1 MAHTHA
7 WQVNILT
14 TGSICEIQICP
25 AGTIVWLAL
34 INETHVR
41 FFTVREVS
49 FFMKHHPVQRKP
61 ICIGFFITEEHFMN
75 NAFYMS
81 REELLQTAGTDPE
94 RGLSES
100 QVQAS
105 RQKYGA
111 NTFVRTST
119 ESMLKRIWDASTEP
133 MLLMLLF
140 AAIITLAVNIT
151 RYFTGGEYNFLEC
164 AGIFAAIFLSVAITI
179 VTEGKSARAFEALN
193 KINEDTLIKVL
204 RGGEPQL
211 IPQKD
216 IVIGDIL
223 LIETGDKIVADGR
236 LISGNDLSADESA
249 LTGESLPVKKD
260 ATFTC
265 QENTPVA
272 ERACMLYSGCF
283 VSGGSGTMLVTGVG
297 NDTEFGQIAQE
308 LSSIEK
314 NTTPLQEK
322 LDRLGKGITIL
333 GSSAAAIVFL
343 IQIIQFVMNHTISLD
358 TVSEAFITSIVL
370 IVAAV
375 PEGLPTIVAVSLAL
389 NIIKMSRENA
399 LVKKMIACETIGC
412 VNIICS
418 DKTGTLT
425 ENKMTVQKIYAGGR
439 LLDPEDLAFPAKTPA
454 EASLQPEETRTAREA
469 DAPVAVAAASD
480 SPDPRI
486 ASAPADA
493 PSAIDRETARAL
505 LRNYCINSNADITWE
520 DGSWTFIGN
529 PTECALLAAAHK
541 AGSDYQQLR
550 KEADIVRIFPF
561 SSQNKDMS
569 TIVNEDGRL
578 MLYTKG
584 NPEKI
589 LSLCSNVPAEETAH
603 IQKLMENFQ
612 DKAGRLL
619 AFAHKEL
626 ACFNG
631 EKQQELE
638 QDLHY
643 DGFVA
648 ISDPLS
654 PDVYDSIRDCRR
666 AGIEVKML
674 TGDNIRTARAIA
686 EELHML
692 QDGHLAVEAAEIES
706 MSDEELKKA
715 LPKISVI
722 ARSTPLIKMRV
733 VKLLKEEK
741 NVVAVTGDGINDA
754 PAIKN
759 ADVGIAMG
767 IAGTEVTKEASD
779 MVLLNDSFSTIIKA
793 VQWGRGIYEN
803 FKRFIQFQLTVN
815 VSSVVVVIASILAGF
830 PAPFTALELLWI
842 NIIMDGPPA
851 LTLGLE
857 PIREDLLKHPPTKR
871 NANIISRKML
881 IRIFANGI
889 FISIVFMLQHF
900 TNFLGATQK
909 EEATV
914 LFTLFVLFQ
923 LFNAF
928 NCRELDDTPMF
939 KNLLNNKLMLG
950 VFLIVL
956 VLQLLIT
963 QVGTAVFETAPLS
976 AAMWGKMLLTAGS
989 VVVIN
994 EIWKGLAYVFSSLQD
1009 QNRN

>member
-25 AGTIVWLAL
+25 AGTIVWLTL

-49 FFMKHHPVQRKP
+49 
-61 ICIGFFITEEHFMN
+61 FFITEEHFMN

-81 REELLQTAGTDPE
+81 REELLQAAGADPE
-94 RGLSES
+94 HGLSES

-111 NTFVRTST
+111 NTFVRTGT

-133 MLLMLLF
+133 MLLMLIF

-179 VTEGKSARAFEALN
+179 VTEGKSAKAFEALS

-204 RGGEPQL
+204 RDGEPQL

-314 NTTPLQEK
+314 TTTPLQEK

-343 IQIIQFVMNHTISLD
+343 IQIIQFAMNHTISLD

-418 DKTGTLT
+418 DKT
-425 ENKMTVQKIYAGGR
+425 ENKMTVQKIYAGGS

-454 EASLQPEETRTAREA
+454 EASLQPKEARTAREA
-469 DAPVAVAAASD
+469 DTSVAVAAASD
-480 SPDPRI
+480 FPAVLDSLNSPDSQI
-486 ASAPADA
+486 ASARP
-493 PSAIDRETARAL
+493 
-505 LRNYCINSNADITWE
+505 RNGA
-520 DGSWTFIGN
+520 G
-529 PTECALLAAAHK
+529 AAAQLLHQQQRRYHPGRRQLDLHRK
-541 AGSDYQQLR
+541 SDGMR
-550 KEADIVRIFPF
+550 PF
-561 SSQNKDMS
+561 SSCPQSRFGLSAASKRSRYRSRFSVLITEQRYEHDCKRRRKADALHQGKS
-569 TIVNEDGRL
+569 REDPLSLQQRIRRRDCPYPEADGRL
-578 MLYTKG
+578 PG
-584 NPEKI
+584 
-589 LSLCSNVPAEETAH
+589 
-603 IQKLMENFQ
+603 
-612 DKAGRLL
+612 
-619 AFAHKEL
+619 
-626 ACFNG
+626 
-631 EKQQELE
+631 
-638 QDLHY
+638 
-643 DGFVA
+643 
-648 ISDPLS
+648 
-654 PDVYDSIRDCRR
+654 
-666 AGIEVKML
+666 
-674 TGDNIRTARAIA
+674 
-686 EELHML
+686 
-692 QDGHLAVEAAEIES
+692 
-706 MSDEELKKA
+706 
-715 LPKISVI
+715 
-722 ARSTPLIKMRV
+722 
-733 VKLLKEEK
+733 
-741 NVVAVTGDGINDA
+741 
-754 PAIKN
+754 
-759 ADVGIAMG
+759 
-767 IAGTEVTKEASD
+767 
-779 MVLLNDSFSTIIKA
+779 
-793 VQWGRGIYEN
+793 
-803 FKRFIQFQLTVN
+803 
-815 VSSVVVVIASILAGF
+815 
-830 PAPFTALELLWI
+830 
-842 NIIMDGPPA
+842 
-851 LTLGLE
+851 
-857 PIREDLLKHPPTKR
+857 
-871 NANIISRKML
+871 
-881 IRIFANGI
+881 
-889 FISIVFMLQHF
+889 
-900 TNFLGATQK
+900 
-909 EEATV
+909 
-914 LFTLFVLFQ
+914 
-923 LFNAF
+923 
-928 NCRELDDTPMF
+928 
-939 KNLLNNKLMLG
+939 
-950 VFLIVL
+950 
-956 VLQLLIT
+956 
-963 QVGTAVFETAPLS
+963 
-976 AAMWGKMLLTAGS
+976 
-989 VVVIN
+989 
-994 EIWKGLAYVFSSLQD
+994 
-1009 QNRN
+1009 

>member
-14 TGSICEIQICP
+14 TGNICEIQICP

-111 NTFVRTST
+111 NTFVRTGT

-179 VTEGKSARAFEALN
+179 VTEGKSAKAFEALN

-314 NTTPLQEK
+314 TTTPLQEK

-343 IQIIQFVMNHTISLD
+343 IQIIQFAMNHTISLD

-480 SPDPRI
+480 SRI

-569 TIVNEDGRL
+569 TIVNENGRL

-589 LSLCSNVPAEETAH
+589 LSLCSNVSAEETAH

-692 QDGHLAVEAAEIES
+692 QDGHLAVEASEIES

-733 VKLLKEEK
+733 VKVLKEEK

-779 MVLLNDSFSTIIKA
+779 MVLLDDSFSTIIKA

-900 TNFLGATQK
+900 TNFLGATQT

-956 VLQLLIT
+956 VLQILIT
-963 QVGTAVFETAPLS
+963 QVGTAVFETTPLS

-994 EIWKGLAYVFSSLQD
+994 EIWKGLAYVLSSLLTVD
-1009 QNRN
+1009 

>member
-49 FFMKHHPVQRKP
+49 FFMKHHPVQGKP

-111 NTFVRTST
+111 NTFVRTGT

-179 VTEGKSARAFEALN
+179 VTEGKSAKAFEALN

-314 NTTPLQEK
+314 TTTPLQEK

-343 IQIIQFVMNHTISLD
+343 IQIIQFAMNHTISLD

-454 EASLQPEETRTAREA
+454 EASLQPEEARTAREA
-469 DAPVAVAAASD
+469 D
-480 SPDPRI
+480 
-486 ASAPADA
+486 APADA

-569 TIVNEDGRL
+569 TIVNEGGRL

-589 LSLCSNVPAEETAH
+589 LSLCSNVSAEETAH

-692 QDGHLAVEAAEIES
+692 EDGHLAVEASEIES

-715 LPKISVI
+715 LPDISVI
-722 ARSTPLIKMRV
+722 ARSTPLVKMRV
-733 VKLLKEEK
+733 VKILKEEK

-779 MVLLNDSFSTIIKA
+779 MVLLDDSFSTIIKA

-900 TNFLGATQK
+900 TNFLGATQT

-956 VLQLLIT
+956 VLQILIT
-963 QVGTAVFETAPLS
+963 QVGTAVFETTPLS
-976 AAMWGKMLLTAGS
+976 AAMWGKMLLTAFS

-994 EIWKGLAYVFSSLQD
+994 EICKGLAYVLSSLLTVD
-1009 QNRN
+1009 

>member
-1 MAHTHA
+1 
-7 WQVNILT
+7 
-14 TGSICEIQICP
+14 
-25 AGTIVWLAL
+25 
-34 INETHVR
+34 
-41 FFTVREVS
+41 
-49 FFMKHHPVQRKP
+49 
-61 ICIGFFITEEHFMN
+61 MN

-81 REELLQTAGTDPE
+81 REELLQAAGADPE
-94 RGLSES
+94 HGLSES

-111 NTFVRTST
+111 NTFVRTGT

-133 MLLMLLF
+133 MLLMLIF

-179 VTEGKSARAFEALN
+179 VTEGKSAKAFEALS

-204 RGGEPQL
+204 RDGEPQL

-297 NDTEFGQIAQE
+297 NDTEFGQIA
-308 LSSIEK
+308 
-314 NTTPLQEK
+314 
-322 LDRLGKGITIL
+322 
-333 GSSAAAIVFL
+333 
-343 IQIIQFVMNHTISLD
+343 
-358 TVSEAFITSIVL
+358 
-370 IVAAV
+370 
-375 PEGLPTIVAVSLAL
+375 
-389 NIIKMSRENA
+389 
-399 LVKKMIACETIGC
+399 
-412 VNIICS
+412 
-418 DKTGTLT
+418 
-425 ENKMTVQKIYAGGR
+425 
-439 LLDPEDLAFPAKTPA
+439 
-454 EASLQPEETRTAREA
+454 
-469 DAPVAVAAASD
+469 
-480 SPDPRI
+480 
-486 ASAPADA
+486 SAPADA
-493 PSAIDRETARAL
+493 PSAIDQKTARAL

-529 PTECALLAAAHK
+529 PTECALLAAARK

-550 KEADIVRIFPF
+550 KEADIVRVFPF

-569 TIVNEDGRL
+569 TIVSEDGRL

-589 LSLCSNVPAEETAH
+589 LSLCSNVSAEETAH
-603 IQKLMENFQ
+603 IQKLMEKFQ

-619 AFAHKEL
+619 TFAHKEL

-631 EKQQELE
+631 ETQQELE

-643 DGFVA
+643 DGFVV

-779 MVLLNDSFSTIIKA
+779 MVLLDDSFSTIIKA

-909 EEATV
+909 EEGTV

-956 VLQLLIT
+956 VLQFLIT
-963 QVGTAVFETAPLS
+963 QVGTAVFETTPLS

>member
-14 TGSICEIQICP
+14 TGNICEIQICP

-111 NTFVRTST
+111 NTFVRTGT

-179 VTEGKSARAFEALN
+179 VTEGKSAKAFEALN

-314 NTTPLQEK
+314 TTTPLQEK

-343 IQIIQFVMNHTISLD
+343 IQIIQFAMNHTISLD

-454 EASLQPEETRTAREA
+454 EASLQPVEARTAREA
-469 DAPVAVAAASD
+469 DAPAAVAAAS
-480 SPDPRI
+480 DPRI

-529 PTECALLAAAHK
+529 PTECALLAAARK

-550 KEADIVRIFPF
+550 KEADIVRVFPF

-569 TIVNEDGRL
+569 TIVNEGGRL
-578 MLYTKG
+578 ILYTKG

-589 LSLCSNVPAEETAH
+589 LSLCSNVSAEETAH

-631 EKQQELE
+631 EEQQELE

-654 PDVYDSIRDCRR
+654 PDVYDSICDCRR

-692 QDGHLAVEAAEIES
+692 KDGHLAVEASEIES

-733 VKLLKEEK
+733 VKVLKEEK

-779 MVLLNDSFSTIIKA
+779 MVLLDDSFSTIIKA

-900 TNFLGATQK
+900 TNFLGATQTEK
-909 EEATV
+909 ATV

-956 VLQLLIT
+956 VLQILIT
-963 QVGTAVFETAPLS
+963 QVGTAVFETTPLS

-989 VVVIN
+989 VIVIN
-994 EIWKGLAYVFSSLQD
+994 EIWKGLAYVLSSLLTVD
-1009 QNRN
+1009 